1 MRGDREG
8 EGCNRNSQTDR
19 DGILENVFC
28 ELIFN
33 AIGVFLESENEGWE
47 PDTSEV

>member
-1 MRGDREG
+1 MRGDRES

-19 DGILENVFC
+19 DGILENVFR

-33 AIGVFLESENEGWE
+33 TVGIFLESKNEGWE
-47 PDTSEV
+47 ADTSEV